1 MARVTVLGGGGFIG
15 CNLVR
20 RLVDDSHDVT
30 AVDVQFPAF
39 RSSALVGAN
48 LRRLDLIDAN
58 AAREAVAGADLV
70 YHLAADMGGVAWFH
84 GPQDWPA
91 SLTNG
96 IITANVLRACTEAG
110 TDRMVYTSSACAY
123 ATEIQQTPGVA
134 PRLRESSH
142 LSWGTPDA
150 GYGQEKRYG
159 LQLCERAPFDA
170 RVAICH
176 TIFGPFQEHEG
187 QRMKFPAAV
196 ATKAIAART
205 SRRLELWGSGR
216 QMRSY
221 LFIDDAVERFVT
233 LGFDDRY
240 NGPVNVGAQGA
251 VTCEEVARMC
261 LNIAGAPDA
270 EIVTV
275 PGPVG
280 VWARDC
286 DNRHWDATYG
296 AAPVTALPA
305 AFSEFVGW
313 LDGVQRPETATRTQG
328 VERAVRKPVTR

>member
-1 MARVTVLGGGGFIG
+1 MGRVVVLGGGGFIG
-15 CNLVR
+15 SNLCR
-20 RLVDDSHDVT
+20 ELAAQGHDVL
-30 AVDVQFPAF
+30 AVDVQFPPF
-39 RSSALVGAN
+39 RWRALDGVRTAS
-48 LRRLDLIDAN
+48 LDMTDLEQARR
-58 AAREAVAGADLV
+58 AVADADLV

-96 IITANVLRACTEAG
+96 RITANVLQACTEF
-110 TDRMVYTSSACAY
+110 DVPRLVYTSSACAY
-123 ATEIQQTPGVA
+123 ATELQQTPGSPIKLA
-134 PRLRESSH
+134 EADH

-150 GYGQEKRYG
+150 GYGWEKRYG
-159 LQLCERAPFDA
+159 LELCKRTPFDA

-176 TIFGPFQEHEG
+176 TIFGPLQEHEG

-196 ATKAIAART
+196 ITKALAARKT
-205 SRRLELWGSGR
+205 GRLELWGSGE

-221 LFIDDAVERFVT
+221 LFIRDAVQRLVT
-233 LGFDDRY
+233 LGFSDIYD
-240 NGPVNVGAQGA
+240 GPVNVGAEGA

-261 LNIAGAPDA
+261 LDIVGASDA

-286 DNRHWDATYG
+286 DNTKWRRTYG
-296 AAPVTALPA
+296 
-305 AFSEFVGW
+305 
-313 LDGVQRPETATRTQG
+313 TATQTPLRDAFAEFADWVAPHVETTTRTAG
-328 VERAVRKPVTR
+328 VERAVLPKAEVR